1 MYPYY
6 CIPYS
11 GDSVGEMIS
20 ISQPHF
26 IANKDRRLL
35 KIAKYR
41 NANRYMWVLLLDATV
56 DDTPISPVCS
66 SDDDGLGKPEMISGV
81 VDRSWVYSV
90 KEVSSSGRVCY
101 YDTFN
106 YSNSLNFMSDTP
118 LYNTR
123 GEAIAAMD
131 DGKWDTVYAP
141 YLPIGISPEWRFIG
155 NLIIIN
161 GIDGINLI
169 PNLFFAEEGE
179 VVTVDIR
186 AENGYNFNWELLS
199 LVSNGSSVPFV
210 KESNTRFHFTMPAFN
225 VTITPSASI
234 SAYTI
239 TINTAEHGFA
249 SSSVSSADEGDIV
262 TVTLTPDSG
271 YGADVQNTT
280 ITSTIGVLPV
290 WDTATQFH
298 FTMPAANVTIQ
309 PAFKEIYVPSGYQ
322 ISVTT
327 VEHGWAE
334 VDKAI
339 DVPGGETITVTFHP
353 DEGYGVD
360 RSVTQVTSGAGPIT
374 ISWVNQVEA
383 TFVTPS
389 PTPTLGNIIIT
400 PAFTESDPYLPGGT
414 SGVGGGGGDF
424 DDHSDPVP
432 IPALPTISVVNSG
445 LVTLFR
451 PSNDQLVSL
460 GRTLWTSWDD
470 FGTNLQH
477 IFSNPMDYFIAFNIL
492 PCIPDVGTERRIKL
506 GLWESS
512 VSMPPVLSQWYDFDF
527 GQLVVKPY
535 SNTALD
541 YAPNTKITAMLPYIG
556 SVTLNTDEIMGQT
569 LNLRYRI
576 DLLSGSCVAMIT
588 VNASVYYQFTG
599 ECSVSI
605 PLTGADYSRIY
616 SAVIGAIG
624 TAITGGVA
632 AAGAG
637 AAAGGATTAIAAG
650 NSIARNSEAA
660 ASAGAA
666 FSNVTKGVK
675 GAPAMRQLMME
686 AAQNAVNAGANLA
699 EAPTKVSRGVQAARI
714 ANTVN
719 NTVSQVMSGK
729 QLAQHS
735 GTISG
740 SAGMLGTRA
749 AYLMIEYP
757 NQALPEKYRHFVGYP
772 SGMYAKLRNLT
783 GYTECEQVLAAGIT
797 GTDEEYAELVECLKG
812 GVYL

>member
-1 MYPYY
+1 MANFGWPWRKTFRVFTNRESDEL
-6 CIPYS
+6 PGYS
-11 GDSVGEMIS
+11 KNV
-20 ISQPHF
+20 
-26 IANKDRRLL
+26 IAQFST
-35 KIAKYR
+35 I
-41 NANRYMWVLLLDATV
+41 
-56 DDTPISPVCS
+56 
-66 SDDDGLGKPEMISGV
+66 
-81 VDRSWVYSV
+81 
-90 KEVSSSGRVCY
+90 SSSMPA
-101 YDTFN
+101 TN
-106 YSNSLNFMSDTP
+106 NFKID
-118 LYNTR
+118 N
-123 GEAIAAMD
+123 
-131 DGKWDTVYAP
+131 
-141 YLPIGISPEWRFIG
+141 
-155 NLIIIN
+155 II
-161 GIDGINLI
+161 
-169 PNLFFAEEGE
+169 
-179 VVTVDIR
+179 
-186 AENGYNFNWELLS
+186 S
-199 LVSNGSSVPFV
+199 LVSEGLSAGYRTVFFENNEAWMSFSSVPTVEIDGVFQQYLIV
-210 KESNTRFHFTMPAFN
+210 TGQVHLPVYLNGGIIYIDKTLANDRCTEIPVNTGSTTAVRQNFACYDYENSQGILSSYILGNTQPSTVGVSVRVDTSLGYTVPLSSSVSSNQLFQAFFSYKSPIDSFY
-225 VTITPSASI
+225 VTG
-234 SAYTI
+234 YQI
-239 TINTAEHGFA
+239 TINTAEHGSA
-249 SSSVSSADEGDIV
+249 SSSVSTAKEGDTV
-262 TVTLTPDSG
+262 TVTLAPDSG
-271 YGADVQNTT
+271 YEVDVQNTT

-290 WDTATQFH
+290 WDSATQFH
-298 FTMPAANVTIQ
+298 FTMPAADVTIQ
-309 PAFKEIYVPSGYQ
+309 PAFKEVYVPSGYQ

-339 DVPGGETITVTFHP
+339 DVPGGETVTITFHP
-353 DEGYGVD
+353 DDGYGVD
-360 RSVTQVTSGAGPIT
+360 RAVTQVTGGSGPIP

-389 PTPTLGNIIIT
+389 PAPTLGSIIIT
-400 PAFTESDPYLPGGT
+400 PAFTDADPYLPGGT
-414 SGVGGGGGDF
+414 SGAGGGGGDF

-460 GRTLWTSWDD
+460 GNTLWTSWDD
-470 FGTNLQH
+470 FGINLQH

-492 PCIPDVGTERRIKL
+492 PCIPAVGTERRIKL

-599 ECSVSI
+599 ECGVSI

-624 TAITGGVA
+624 TAITGGIA

-637 AAAGGATTAIAAG
+637 AAAAGATTAVAAG
-650 NSIARNSEAA
+650 NSIARNTTAA
-660 ASAGAA
+660 ANAGAA
-666 FSNVTKGVK
+666 FSNVTKGVR

-686 AAQNAVNAGANLA
+686 AAQNAVNAGADLA
-699 EAPTKVSRGVQAARI
+699 EVPTKVSRGVQAARI

-719 NTVSQVMSGK
+719 NTVGQVMSGK

-772 SGMYAKLRNLT
+772 SGMYAKLGSLT